1 MWYHPAISQSTE
13 LPQRFP
19 MTPFPNREISLLAR
33 LKWSMM
39 AFGIAMGLV
48 FPVYAHLFVHWKPG
62 MFPFFASG
70 AVAAGVTVGLVNHFL
85 VRRLLVR
92 HLESISRVA
101 ESLRTG
107 DLTSRTGL
115 RSADEIGAIAENLDQ
130 SLETIAASFRN
141 IASRMGDVS
150 RASGDLDHSRKEA
163 SRSFEDMSREAG
175 DLEGLIV
182 RDLDGIRA
190 GCDASTSLSDWLG
203 GFSTAVTEDALRL
216 GGTAAQSRTQANEA
230 ERLHELVATQ
240 GVRAKDLAASTRS
253 IHDFLGLVDSIVDQ
267 TEILA
272 INATIE
278 AARSGEAGKGFAVVA
293 AEIRA
298 LAKRS
303 AAASEDISKEIAQV
317 EGHIEAVRGS
327 LKEMGDRIAESLR
340 ISHEVASSVE
350 EEEKRLLER
359 EADAR
364 TTRTAAEGGGAR
376 VARSLDDL
384 AVIVERVKAMRVG
397 TERSRAGLERTS
409 VAFDTLDEGLRELNK
424 MGASFKT

>member
-1 MWYHPAISQSTE
+1 MIPI
-13 LPQRFP
+13 PKG
-19 MTPFPNREISLLAR
+19 EISLLAR
-33 LKWSMM
+33 LKRSMM
-39 AFGIAMGLV
+39 VFGIAMGLV
-48 FPVYAHLFVHWKPG
+48 FPAYAHFFVHWKPG

-85 VRRLLVR
+85 VRKLLVR

-115 RSADEIGAIAENLDQ
+115 RSADEVGSIAEHLDR
-130 SLETIAASFRN
+130 SLETLAASFRGVSQR
-141 IASRMGDVS
+141 IGDVS
-150 RASGDLDHSRKEA
+150 RASADLDRSRREA
-163 SRSFEDMSREAG
+163 SGAFECMSREAG
-175 DLEGLIV
+175 DLEVSIV
-182 RDLDGIRA
+182 RDLEGIRD
-190 GCDASTSLSDWLG
+190 GCDASTSLSEWLG
-203 GFSTAVTEDALRL
+203 GFSTAVTEDARRL
-216 GGTAAQSRTQANEA
+216 GGIASQSRTQANEA
-230 ERLHELVATQ
+230 KRLHELVATQ
-240 GVRAKDLAASTRS
+240 GGRAKELAASTRS

-278 AARSGEAGKGFAVVA
+278 AARSGDAGKGFAVVA

-303 AAASEDISKEIAQV
+303 STTSQDIAREIAQV

-327 LKEMGDRIAESLR
+327 LKEMEDRIGESLR
-340 ISHEVASSVE
+340 ISHEVASSVAE
-350 EEEKRLLER
+350 EETRLLER

-364 TTRTAAEGGGAR
+364 STRTAAEGG
-376 VARSLDDL
+376 VAKVAHSMDDL
-384 AVIVERVKAMRVG
+384 AMIVERVKAMRIG

-409 VAFDTLDEGLRELNK
+409 EAFETLDEGLRELTR
-424 MGASFKT
+424 MGGSFKT